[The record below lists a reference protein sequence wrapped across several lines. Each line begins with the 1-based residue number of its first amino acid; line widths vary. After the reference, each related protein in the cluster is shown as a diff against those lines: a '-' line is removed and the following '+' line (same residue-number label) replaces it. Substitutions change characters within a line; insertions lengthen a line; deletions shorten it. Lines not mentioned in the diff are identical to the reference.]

1 MASFGSK
8 IFPNGPWRVPRGR
21 LPRCAGGQ
29 ARQGRRPA
37 RRRRRSERALFG
49 SPRRPL
55 RFVAVTTS
63 LDADQITMLS
73 PAPPEPEV
81 TRTYAVDQYS
91 NNYRGTFGLLGALWG
106 L

>member
-1 MASFGSK
+1 VARCLAGQ
-8 IFPNGPWRVPRGR
+8 

-29 ARQGRRPA
+29 TRRG
-37 RRRRRSERALFG
+37 RRSERALFG

-73 PAPPEPEV
+73 PAPPEP
-81 TRTYAVDQYS
+81 
-91 NNYRGTFGLLGALWG
+91 
-106 L
+106 